1 MEHVKGETKR
11 INTVLIPI
19 FLGFFV
25 MGFVDIV
32 GVSTSYVKADFDLK
46 DTIANLLPML
56 VFLWFAIFSLPTS
69 LVMGTIGR
77 KNTVLLSLSVTL
89 IAVLLPLF
97 SYTFTT
103 VLLAFALLGI
113 GNTMI
118 QVSLNPLLID
128 AVKGEQAT
136 SKLTLG
142 QFIKAI
148 SSALGP
154 ILAAAA
160 ANWIGGW
167 YYIFPVYAIVTL
179 LSWMGLRF
187 ATIQETAPETNTT
200 TFKSVG
206 KLICSRKVLA
216 AFLIILLLVGFEV
229 GLMTVTPKYL
239 LESAELPIK
248 EGGLGCSLYFLGRI
262 IGTFSGSFLLIKCN
276 RYRFL
281 VVNIIIALAF
291 FLCFMIFK
299 SAILLF
305 IVLFFLGLFCANVFP
320 IVYAIAIQSN
330 PKKANEIS
338 ALLVMGIAGGAI
350 MPIFMGL
357 VADTMLS
364 QWMSLFP
371 LLIAL
376 VLMLYLIRRV
386 K

>member
-154 ILAAAA
+154 ILAVAA

-187 ATIQETAPETNTT
+187 VTIQETAPETNTT

-206 KLICSRKVLA
+206 KLICSRKVSA

-330 PKKANEIS
+330 LKKANEIS
-338 ALLVMGIAGGAI
+338 ALLIMGIAGGAI